1 MKSMQD
7 TSDRTQGL
15 LLGLCPRGRSFSF
28 ESETAKKNLKA
39 RRRQNALV

>member
-28 ESETAKKNLKA
+28 ESETARKNLKA
-39 RRRQNALV
+39 RRQGALV